1 MILTALAA
9 LVAILGVL
17 LIAGL
22 RRRERQKRRCA
33 QDAAMLPAVRDA
45 VAAYLGGK
53 HGLAQLRHFA
63 DSSPSAVHET
73 IFDFQ
78 ARLGGGDRERLGILA
93 IDLGFI
99 QTWCEDAQSRD
110 TLIRRSGFSR
120 LAALSS
126 CESVRPLTDD
136 LPERGLKD
144 SDPKVRLEAAR
155 ALFESD
161 YRRHVEIAF
170 GATLTLSPQE
180 RLQLAPAIRRHAILL
195 CEEAIPKALAKSSEG
210 DLLVPLRILNSWE
223 CVLMLADL
231 GDLADHPSAAVR
243 AETMRLLAMVP
254 PTPQNRSALMTG
266 LASKDIEVGL
276 AAICALGRLRLHS
289 AIPNLTACLRRGSES
304 LAKAAGTVLAG
315 LGPDARSALEGQL
328 PNPDP
333 IASGAAREALQA
345 AEAV

>member
-1 MILTALAA
+1 MILTALAILA
-9 LVAILGVL
+9 AICGVL
-17 LIAGL
+17 WIADVH
-22 RRRERQKRRCA
+22 RRARQKRRCE
-33 QDAAMLPAVRDA
+33 QDAAMLPMVRDA

-53 HGLAQLRHFA
+53 HDLSQLRHFA
-63 DSSPSAVHET
+63 ASFATAVQET

-78 ARLGGGDRERLGILA
+78 ARLGGGDRERLGVLA

-99 QTWCEDAQSRD
+99 QAWCQDAQSRD
-110 TLIRRSGFSR
+110 TAVRRSAFSR

-126 CESVRPLTDD
+126 CESVRRLSDD

-144 SDPKVRLEAAR
+144 SDPKVRPEATR

-161 YRRHVEIAF
+161 ERRHVEIAF
-170 GATLTLSPQE
+170 EAALSLSPSE
-180 RLQLAPAIRRHAILL
+180 RLQLSPAIRRHAMQL

-210 DLLVPLRILNSWE
+210 DLLVLLRILNSWE

-243 AETMRLLAMVP
+243 AETMRLLAMAP
-254 PTPQNRSALMTG
+254 PTPQNRRALMTG
-266 LASKDIEVGL
+266 LASMNVEVSL
-276 AAICALGRLRLHS
+276 AAVYALGRLRLHT

-304 LAKAAGTVLAG
+304 LAKAAAAVLAG
-315 LGPDARSALEGQL
+315 LGPDARCALEDQL

-333 IASGAAREALQA
+333 IASGAAREALQ
-345 AEAV
+345 EAV